1 VPGRVTNAFLFRT
14 LAPRATWVVMVV
26 WKGTCL
32 QCGHTRWSK
41 RWTQYPQGY
50 PIPDDYPL
58 DPDVD
63 REECRLCRPC
73 YNAFVKSKS
82 ANQNRDA
89 LVLAECHTA
98 NAQAADACTPV
109 TVTHAQR
116 RRSSPT
122 MAIPGR
128 SSLVRKFVYT
138 V

>member
-1 VPGRVTNAFLFRT
+1 MSVY
-14 LAPRATWVVMVV
+14 
-26 WKGTCL
+26 KGLCPE
-32 QCGHTRWSK
+32 CGQGKKSK

-58 DPDVD
+58 DPDMD
-63 REECRLCRPC
+63 REESRLCRPC
-73 YNAFVKSKS
+73 YRELSRLKS
-82 ANQNRDA
+82 AEQNRDA

-109 TVTHAQR
+109 TVTRAQR

-122 MAIPGR
+122 MAIPR
-128 SSLVRKFVYT
+128 RLSSVRTFVYT